1 MGNQTIRQGLKL
13 SVTASASLLAFLLSF
28 NRGSTAG
35 QEQPG
40 RLFEMVGMNVPFE
53 QRIGADDGAMFVVHF
68 TGDTHGSLDP
78 CG

>member
-1 MGNQTIRQGLKL
+1 MGNLTINKWLKL
-13 SVTASASLLAFLLSF
+13 GITLSASLVVAFLVLDW
-28 NRGSTAG
+28 GTTAA
-35 QEQPG
+35 QEQSA